1 MYIRVKTT
9 PNSPRKSVQIVASV
23 RDGLKIRQKIV
34 RYVGIAMDDKE
45 LEKLKDLAEYIKCNI
60 ENEQQPSLFPV
71 EELAQMAIE
80 CRKRNEEVE
89 ESVKLKD
96 VVAVQEVITG
106 VHDIYGEIYSQI
118 GFDKAIAQPASH
130 ESALNRLYHIVMGR
144 IASPS
149 SKRDTV
155 KNLADNFG
163 INFSLDSVYRMMDLI
178 DEQTVQRINTI
189 ARSSAES
196 LFKEKVKVLFY
207 DCTTL
212 YFESFK
218 PDELKENGYSKDL
231 KFNQPQVLLALMV
244 TTDGLPLGYEVFP
257 GSTFEG
263 HTLRIMIEKLK
274 KDYEIESITFV
285 ADSAM
290 LSSENLNY
298 LEAEKIK
305 YIVSCRIRNQNKSII
320 SSLQN
325 IDSYLG
331 SSSGEKIKEIQL
343 GNNRIISSYSTK
355 RAFKDA
361 KDRNDNIERLRKK
374 LSKSKKVDSLISNH
388 GYKKYLKL
396 KGDSNIELDEAKI
409 TQAAKFDGLHA
420 VVTNDLEMKPE
431 EVLGHYRG
439 LWQIEESF
447 RISKHD
453 LKIRPVYHWTPSR
466 IRAHIAICFMSLVCI
481 RHLSYCIKL
490 QYETMSPEQIRTALL
505 SSKITIVR
513 NKPTNKYYAIPSN
526 ASPEAVKIYKIS
538 GKRYSLTPYPVT
550 DLK

>member
-9 PNSPRKSVQIVASV
+9 PNSPRKSVQIVASI

-34 RYVGIAMDDKE
+34 RYVGIAMDDNE

-60 ENEQQPSLFPV
+60 EHEQQPSLFPV
-71 EELAQMAIE
+71 EELAQMAIA
-80 CRKRNEEVE
+80 CRKEKEEID

-106 VHDIYGEIYSQI
+106 IHDIYGEIYSQI
-118 GFDKAIAQPASH
+118 GFDKAIARPASH

-189 ARSSAES
+189 ARSSAEC

-274 KDYEIESITFV
+274 KDYEIDSITFV

-290 LSSENLNY
+290 LSSENLDY
-298 LEAEKIK
+298 LETEKIK
-305 YIVSCRIRNQNKSII
+305 YIVGCRIRNQNRSII
-320 SSLQN
+320 SSLQKL
-325 IDSYLG
+325 DSYQDL
-331 SSSGEKIKEIQL
+331 SFGEKVKEIQL
-343 GNNRIISSYSTK
+343 GNNRIISSYSSK

-361 KDRNDNIERLRKK
+361 KDRNENIERLRKK

-396 KGDSNIELDEAKI
+396 EGDSNIELDEAKI
-409 TQAAKFDGLHA
+409 ALAAKFDGIHA

-490 QYETMSPEQIRTALL
+490 QYGLMSPEQIRTALL

-538 GKRYSLTPYPVT
+538 GKEYSMTPYPVT

>member
-9 PNSPRKSVQIVASV
+9 PNSPRKSVQIVESV
-23 RDGLKIRQKIV
+23 RDALKVRQKIV

-45 LEKLKDLAEYIKCNI
+45 LVKLKDLAEYIKLNI
-60 ENEQQPSLFPV
+60 EEAKQPSLFPI
-71 EELAQMAIE
+71 EELTRMAIE
-80 CRKRNEEVE
+80 SRKNKEEIE
-89 ESVKLKD
+89 ESVKLKE
-96 VVAVQEVITG
+96 VEAVQDVITG
-106 VHDIYGEIYSQI
+106 IHDIYGEIYTQI
-118 GFDKAIAQPASH
+118 GFDKAIARPASH
-130 ESALNRLYHIVMGR
+130 ESALNRLFHIVMGR

-155 KNLADNFG
+155 RKLAADFG
-163 INFSLDSVYRMMDLI
+163 ISFSLDSVYRMMDLI
-178 DEQTVQRINTI
+178 DQQTVQRINSM

-196 LFKEKVKVLFY
+196 LFKEKAKVIFY

-218 PDELKENGYSKDL
+218 ADELKENGYSKDL

-263 HTLRIMIEKLK
+263 HTLRTMINTLK
-274 KDYEIESITFV
+274 NNYEIESLTFV

-290 LSSENLNY
+290 LSSENLTY
-298 LEAEKIK
+298 LDSEKIK
-305 YIVSCRIRNQNKSII
+305 YIVGCRIKNQSRAIV
-320 SSLQN
+320 SSLQE
-325 IDSYLG
+325 ISSYKT
-331 SSSGEKIKEIQL
+331 SSAGEKIKEIKL
-343 GNNRIISSYSTK
+343 DKNRIISSYSVK

-374 LSKSKKVDSLISNH
+374 LAKSKKVDSLISNH

-396 KGDSNIELDEAKI
+396 EGSSNIELDETKI
-409 TQAAKFDGLHA
+409 SLAARFDGLHA
-420 VVTNDLEMKPE
+420 VVTNDLEMNPE
-431 EVLGHYRG
+431 ELLEHYHG
-439 LWQIEESF
+439 LWQIEECF

-453 LKIRPVYHWTPSR
+453 LKIRPIFHWTPSR

-481 RHLSYCIKL
+481 RKLAYCIKL
-490 QYETMSPEQIRTALL
+490 QYRSMSPEQIRTALL
-505 SSKITIVR
+505 TSKITIVKD
-513 NKPTNKYYAIPSN
+513 KPTNKYYAIPSN

-538 GKRYSLTPYPVT
+538 GKEYSRTPYKVT
-550 DLK
+550 DLQ